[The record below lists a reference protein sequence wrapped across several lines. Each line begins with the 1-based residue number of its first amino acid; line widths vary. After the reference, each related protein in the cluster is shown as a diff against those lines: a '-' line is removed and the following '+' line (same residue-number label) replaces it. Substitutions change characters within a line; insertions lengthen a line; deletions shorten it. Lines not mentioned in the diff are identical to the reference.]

1 MAVICLILGVF
12 GLLLGGMFLGR
23 FIGEQMGDEYIGSL
37 AGLVVGFMIG
47 MIFTAYFAYRLD
59 NSFSAIPYHTT
70 PDRVYEIDFESDIP
84 IYQTGEENSITF
96 FTQDGKG
103 YTENY
108 TEVVL
113 RKDGKNCIEVYG
125 RDDTGYWWS
134 GSIFKP
140 RQKIVLHVGEDND

>member
-1 MAVICLILGVF
+1 
-12 GLLLGGMFLGR
+12 
-23 FIGEQMGDEYIGSL
+23 MGNEYIGSL
-37 AGLVVGFMIG
+37 AGSVVGFMIG
-47 MIFTAYFAYRLD
+47 MIFAACFAYWLA

-108 TEVVL
+108 TEVLL

-125 RDDTGYWWS
+125 RDDTGYWYS
-134 GSIFKP
+134 GFESQ
-140 RQKIVLHVGEDND
+140 QKIVIHTEREN